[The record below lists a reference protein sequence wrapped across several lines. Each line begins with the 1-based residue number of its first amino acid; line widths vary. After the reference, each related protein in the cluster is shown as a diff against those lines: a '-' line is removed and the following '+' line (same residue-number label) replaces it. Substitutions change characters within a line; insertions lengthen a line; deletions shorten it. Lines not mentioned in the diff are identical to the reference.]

1 MANIDTNADLLAKIR
16 QRESGGRYDL
26 PPTANYAYPASH
38 ASGAYQFQPG
48 TWKLW
53 TSRSGVGGEYP
64 EAFLAPP
71 NVQDAVAA
79 FAATHADPNSSAL
92 WGASAPGGGYT
103 GAVPDTSQPSTA
115 EFFTQHLA
123 KLQEE
128 QAKLRAQQLA
138 LGQQNPAP
146 RPLAFGMTSPLSAAV
161 QQLAGAFGTGGTP
174 TENIPAPIPR
184 LLAGD
189 ALPVSRAL
197 S

>member
-1 MANIDTNADLLAKIR
+1 MANIDTNADLLAQIR
-16 QRESGGRYDL
+16 KRESGGRYDL
-26 PPTANYAYPASH
+26 PPTANYAYPTSH

-64 EAFLAPP
+64 EAFMAPP
-71 NVQDAVAA
+71 NVQDTVAA
-79 FAATHADPNSSAL
+79 FAAAHADPNSSAL
-92 WGASAPGGGYT
+92 WGASAPPGGYT
-103 GAVPDTSQPSTA
+103 GVVEPQPSAA

-146 RPLAFGMTSPLSAAV
+146 RPLAFGMTNPLATAA
-161 QQLAGAFGTGGTP
+161 QQLAGAFGTP

-184 LLAGD
+184 LTAGQP
-189 ALPVSRAL
+189 LPVAQAL
-197 S
+197 TT